1 MQQHGRDESYHAVA
15 APDAVAFVQTTE
27 EVSKVVKICAAARTP
42 VIAFGAGSSLE
53 GHISATYG
61 GVSIDMTGM
70 NKVINVSKKASVF
83 ASVCYMCVLTCV
95 CCCGAGGT

>member
-1 MQQHGRDESYHAVA
+1 MA

-70 NKVINVSKKASVF
+70 NKIFNVSRMRMVD
-83 ASVCYMCVLTCV
+83 L
-95 CCCGAGGT
+95 